1 MEHTERRSTTQTT
14 TAEESAP
21 ANPLLAE
28 SSLDYG
34 LTDLS
39 QIRDEHWMP
48 ALEAGIAQARE
59 AVETIAAVEE
69 PAEVSNVLHPLGLSH
84 RILSKVERAF
94 SCMFSVHAT
103 EERQKVQPKFV
114 QAVAEHH
121 DWLTLHPGLFQRL
134 TTLESRL
141 ARGEASATAEQ
152 ARMLEVTL
160 DQARAAGAG
169 LDEQAQDR
177 LRRLNLQLSAA
188 ETDYEQLQRRE
199 AAVHAVYFD
208 DPAELEGLGEQEL
221 SAAAAAAKEAGHATG
236 ALLQLNLPVQQGPL
250 ERLTRRAARARLH
263 EASISRGTLSDEA
276 GRTTPVIAAQIAL
289 LRARRA
295 QLLGFEHHLDS
306 VLPSRMAK
314 DRQGIETMLR
324 RIAEGAM
331 ARLQEEI
338 QALRS
343 AGALQLEES
352 AGKDTG
358 AAPELMPWDISFGIA
373 ALAQQRAN
381 DQTDHTG
388 EESQA
393 TPERDVPVE
402 EALRQ
407 VFDAA
412 SQVYGITVIE
422 RDDLPCFA
430 PGSRSFE
437 VFENSAET
445 RRGAGIGLF
454 LLDLYARPSKSGGAW
469 MNSFS
474 VASTLTR
481 SRPVVIN
488 ALNITSPAP
497 GESAALTPSAMRTLF
512 HEFGHALHGLLA
524 EAEFE
529 ELSGTAVPRDNVEF
543 PSQVNEIFRE
553 LPHGGLARPGQ
564 EAENFWGKGF
574 STVEHVAAVVLDLAW
589 HTLTVEQ
596 AHTAAEHPQAFSEAA
611 LTAWGLHHPLV
622 PPRYGI
628 GFFKH
633 VFAGS
638 GYAAGYYSYLWA
650 QVLAADASAWYRE
663 QSAQQQSPE
672 QRNSEQHDPE
682 QHDRALRAAGS
693 HVRREL
699 LSRGNTRDPL
709 ESYRITFGREPTMTA
724 LMDQLGI

>member
-39 QIRDEHWMP
+39 QIRDEHWLP

-114 QAVAEHH
+114 QVVAEHH

-134 TTLESRL
+134 TALESRL

-188 ETDYEQLQRRE
+188 VTDYEQLQRRE
-199 AAVHAVYFD
+199 AAAHAVYFD

-314 DRQGIETMLR
+314 DREGIETMLR

-338 QALRS
+338 QTLRS

-358 AAPELMPWDISFGIA
+358 AAAELMPWDISFGIA
-373 ALAQQRAN
+373 ALAQQQRAN

-402 EALRQ
+402 EALRR

-497 GESAALTPSAMRTLF
+497 GEAAALTPSAMRTLF

-543 PSQVNEIFRE
+543 PSQVNEIFQE
-553 LPHGGLARPGQ
+553 LARGGLARPGQ

-596 AHTAAEHPQAFSEAA
+596 AQKAAEHPQAFSEAA
-611 LTAWGLHHPLV
+611 LAAWGLHHPLV

-672 QRNSEQHDPE
+672 QHDLK